1 MPILSIINSI
11 SVAVILLDGNGEIR
25 HLNGRAS
32 ALLGYSA
39 KELSTHSL
47 GILLAD
53 HWQHRRQRLF
63 APGASDDFEP
73 QAGSDF
79 ETSVRRKDGSIFPAE
94 VYLVSLLDDGQHL
107 GLACLHD
114 LTVYK
119 RRQNALDRSNR
130 ALSFLSGSFR
140 SLRHANDIA
149 SLSENVCRL
158 AVHIG
163 GYHQAEIDLPQR
175 YDQPP
180 FKFATHG
187 DGEGHSPDP
196 APRSCQTAI
205 ALPLRIDRRILGSL
219 TLYAETIDAFDEEET
234 ALLTEVA
241 EELAFGIE
249 TLHTRQARQ
258 WAEGMLE
265 DLAHRDYVTG
275 LPNRTKLTQ
284 FLAAEFSNF
293 RTGALLFVDLDRF
306 KEINDTLGYA
316 VGDAVLR
323 ALAERLA
330 ADLGPGELLGRI
342 GGDEFILLAPGA
354 DGPTAAGI
362 AERLARSLRQP
373 LVVADLTVYIG
384 ARIGIALYPDGR
396 SKPEEAFADAGLASR
411 VAETTF
417 GGFRFYLSQMSDS
430 LNERRSIAQRLK
442 VAASESR
449 LHLHYQPKVDMTT
462 HALVGAEALLRWQEP
477 DWGYISPAKFIPVA
491 EERGLMPELGKW
503 TLAEACRQLSAW
515 RAVGL
520 EMPAKLA
527 INVSSMQFKETD
539 FMSSVARLVT
549 GAGCQPSDFE
559 LEITESVLA
568 AEGHAAI
575 ATTKALAEMGFEF
588 AIDDFGTGFSSLAYL
603 SRFPAGTLKIDISFV
618 RNMLKSARDHAIVQT
633 IIAMAKSLGLASV
646 AEGVERQ
653 EEAQALTDLGCTVAQ
668 GYLFGAPV
676 PAAIFAKCWLNP
688 INSESQEKDT
698 AEPRLSPWAED
709 PATRGPIR
717 YSH

>member
-1 MPILSIINSI
+1 MSVLSIINSI
-11 SVAVILLDGNGEIR
+11 SVAVILLDGDGAVR
-25 HLNGRAS
+25 HLNERAS

-47 GILLAD
+47 GTLLAD
-53 HWQHRRQRLF
+53 RWRHRRQK
-63 APGASDDFEP
+63 AIGPGAPDACETQTQGGFE
-73 QAGSDF
+73 ANI
-79 ETSVRRKDGSIFPAE
+79 RRKDGSIFSAE
-94 VYLVSLLDDGQHL
+94 VYLVALQDDGAPL

-130 ALSFLSGSFR
+130 ALSFLSGSIR
-140 SLRHANDIA
+140 TLRHSGDIA

-158 AVHIG
+158 AVHVG
-163 GYHQAEIDLPQR
+163 GYRQAEIDLPQR
-175 YDQPP
+175 YDLPP
-180 FKFATHG
+180 FRFATHG
-187 DGEGHSPDP
+187 DGVGQHPDQAAHP
-196 APRSCQTAI
+196 WQTAV
-205 ALPLRIDRRILGSL
+205 ALPLRIDKRILGSL
-219 TLYAETIDAFDEEET
+219 TLYTEAVDAFDEEET

-241 EELAFGIE
+241 DELAFGIE
-249 TLHTRQARQ
+249 TLHIRQARQ

-265 DLAHRDYVTG
+265 DLAQRDYVTG

-284 FLAAEFSNF
+284 FLAAEFSNC

-330 ADLGPGELLGRI
+330 ADIGPGELLGRI
-342 GGDEFILLAPGA
+342 GGDEFILLAPSA
-354 DGPTAAGI
+354 DGPAAAAI
-362 AERLARSLRQP
+362 AERLAQGLRQP
-373 LVVADLTVYIG
+373 LIVADLTVFIG

-396 SKPEEAFADAGLASR
+396 TKPEEAFADAGLASR
-411 VAETTF
+411 VAETSH

-442 VAASESR
+442 LATSESR

-462 HALVGAEALLRWQEP
+462 RALVGAEALLRWQEP

-515 RAVGL
+515 RADGL
-520 EMPAKLA
+520 NMPAKLA
-527 INVSSMQFKETD
+527 INVSSMQFKEAD

-549 GAGCQPSDFE
+549 GAGCQPTDFE

-618 RNMLKSARDHAIVQT
+618 RNMLKSTRDRAIVQT

-646 AEGVERQ
+646 AEGVERK

-698 AEPRLSPWAED
+698 AESRLSPWAED
-709 PATRGPIR
+709 PATRGPVR